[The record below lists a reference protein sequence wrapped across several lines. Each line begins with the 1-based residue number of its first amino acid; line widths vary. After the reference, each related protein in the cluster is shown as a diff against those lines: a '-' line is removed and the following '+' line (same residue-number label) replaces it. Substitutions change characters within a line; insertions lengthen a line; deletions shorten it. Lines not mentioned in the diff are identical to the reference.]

1 MDAIRRSDSDSS
13 MIGKSIIL
21 PFLHTGGPRY
31 RAQNYQDAM
40 AICRWAGYPD
50 LFLTFTCNPK
60 WPEINEMLHLIGQH
74 DDDNRVDIICSLP
87 DKIISTDARSEKT
100 TAFWKNN
107 RLFRFRGNR
116 LINEELDYDKENLQK
131 AHDKSFTLL
140 NDCQK
145 SVYGA
150 IMASIS
156 NEEGR
161 LFFIMGH
168 GGTGKTFLWNAII
181 SKLRSQSKIVLPIA
195 TSGIAALLLPN
206 GRTAHSRFHI
216 PLDISAEST
225 CEIKQGSQLAE
236 LLLKTS
242 LIIWDEAPMTN
253 KFCFEAVDRT
263 LRDILR
269 VKYENNSDKPFGG
282 LTVVFGE
289 DFRQILPVISKGTR
303 ADIIDASLNSSYLWP
318 FLNVYELKQ
327 NMQLCSG
334 KVTDH
339 EAAEITT
346 FDKWLLQIGDGSFY
360 DDVNNELIKLPP
372 DICITPSNDPIDSI
386 VEEVYPSLLQNYD
399 DPSYLKER
407 AILTPKNE
415 MVQELN
421 DTIMKMIPGEG
432 RTYFISDNVCKASM
446 NTNDEDLLY
455 PPEFLN
461 SLRFSGIPNHDIHL
475 KAACGLTKKANEQ
488 IVDIDAADV
497 NNEMSVLEYVEDS
510 YRFYKLAEVNDFV
523 CISGKTY
530 RHEQVLT
537 MQKQILGQQEWYLLM
552 TSEFAAAA
560 PPPSIEHI
568 SKRGNHKFL
577 QLVAAELLRYAHGNT
592 VTYKDYL
599 WMFIVFIDVNFTM
612 TKPILH
618 AHGKTAQVPYYP
630 IYQAASIDE
639 WFTKDKPTQTKPQS
653 SSTFGVTSSVRS
665 AAARLLGGN
674 GRKKLSFVGE
684 NGGIYSVSLRQQLQ
698 HIGKKLIRAQHYNK
712 DSVEYNEE
720 GQRYESSYTE
730 ACTFLLEFGN
740 RSSNQVIVHYYCCC
754 FLVLIMMTLNYH

>member
-1 MDAIRRSDSDSS
+1 
-13 MIGKSIIL
+13 
-21 PFLHTGGPRY
+21 
-31 RAQNYQDAM
+31 
-40 AICRWAGYPD
+40 
-50 LFLTFTCNPK
+50 
-60 WPEINEMLHLIGQH
+60 
-74 DDDNRVDIICSLP
+74 
-87 DKIISTDARSEKT
+87 
-100 TAFWKNN
+100 
-107 RLFRFRGNR
+107 
-116 LINEELDYDKENLQK
+116 
-131 AHDKSFTLL
+131 
-140 NDCQK
+140 
-145 SVYGA
+145 
-150 IMASIS
+150 MASIS

-195 TSGIAALLLPN
+195 TSVIAALLLPN

-269 VKYENNSDKPFGG
+269 VKYENNSDKTFGG

-421 DTIMKMIPGEG
+421 DTIMKMIP
-432 RTYFISDNVCKASM
+432 
-446 NTNDEDLLY
+446 
-455 PPEFLN
+455 
-461 SLRFSGIPNHDIHL
+461 
-475 KAACGLTKKANEQ
+475 
-488 IVDIDAADV
+488 
-497 NNEMSVLEYVEDS
+497 
-510 YRFYKLAEVNDFV
+510 
-523 CISGKTY
+523 
-530 RHEQVLT
+530 
-537 MQKQILGQQEWYLLM
+537 
-552 TSEFAAAA
+552 
-560 PPPSIEHI
+560 
-568 SKRGNHKFL
+568 
-577 QLVAAELLRYAHGNT
+577 
-592 VTYKDYL
+592 
-599 WMFIVFIDVNFTM
+599 
-612 TKPILH
+612 
-618 AHGKTAQVPYYP
+618 
-630 IYQAASIDE
+630 
-639 WFTKDKPTQTKPQS
+639 
-653 SSTFGVTSSVRS
+653 
-665 AAARLLGGN
+665 
-674 GRKKLSFVGE
+674 
-684 NGGIYSVSLRQQLQ
+684 
-698 HIGKKLIRAQHYNK
+698 
-712 DSVEYNEE
+712 
-720 GQRYESSYTE
+720 
-730 ACTFLLEFGN
+730 
-740 RSSNQVIVHYYCCC
+740 
-754 FLVLIMMTLNYH
+754 